1 MNSIL
6 IFWLFS
12 VLLFEFCRS
21 PLVKSDFFLKYPV
34 QPINSPNFTIAA
46 SFQLESEN
54 KRARLL
60 DTASAMTM
68 ICEIERYNRKKG
80 KYPVNGLFNLMIW
93 SLNSQRSYEL
103 WSIKQQKIAQNL
115 YFDNDT
121 SRTLGPVQNT
131 PIGGLIQSSSTEEV
145 NIAAEM
151 LSRTLIPSISINS
164 ENSVPYMQPRIKENF
179 GSTIIS
185 QVSPTILADNI
196 FKVFDHFNWNLVA
209 AVASTD
215 IVGFFGQNAVQDLSR
230 LYRNVTFA
238 CYSILNPIG
247 TNVYE
252 SDIDR
257 ISSCVLSSN
266 VVRAIIVW
274 MDPTSAV
281 IATRDILKKIGS
293 IDNLVFI
300 YPRMPEE
307 LALKLPISSI
317 FFEISLDSNF
327 VKDSFSCSEQAR
339 EKIIETLDKDL
350 IDSTTK
356 ENGNCFITD
365 PSLPIC
371 LEDRPKNDETPCSC
385 VSDLVVRTYLTY

>member
-1 MNSIL
+1 
-6 IFWLFS
+6 
-12 VLLFEFCRS
+12 
-21 PLVKSDFFLKYPV
+21 
-34 QPINSPNFTIAA
+34 
-46 SFQLESEN
+46 
-54 KRARLL
+54 
-60 DTASAMTM
+60 
-68 ICEIERYNRKKG
+68 
-80 KYPVNGLFNLMIW
+80 
-93 SLNSQRSYEL
+93 
-103 WSIKQQKIAQNL
+103 
-115 YFDNDT
+115 
-121 SRTLGPVQNT
+121 
-131 PIGGLIQSSSTEEV
+131 
-145 NIAAEM
+145 
-151 LSRTLIPSISINS
+151 
-164 ENSVPYMQPRIKENF
+164 MQPRIEENF

-196 FKVFDHFNWNLVA
+196 FKVFHHFNWNLVA

-252 SDIDR
+252 SDINT

-274 MDPTSAV
+274 MDPNSAV
-281 IATRDILKKIGS
+281 IATHDILKKIGS

-300 YPRMPEE
+300 YPRMQEE

-317 FFEISLDSNF
+317 FFEISLDSNSA
-327 VKDSFSCSEQAR
+327 KDSFSCSGQAR
-339 EKIIETLDKDL
+339 EKIIEALGIDL
-350 IDSTTK
+350 VDNVTK
-356 ENGNCFITD
+356 NYGNCLITD

-385 VSDLVVRTYLTY
+385 VSDLVVRTYLTYLKNSVYSFLVLFGICFRQRQFAHGSLPQYANELLRFK